1 MAGSNYSVNITLN
14 TAKAEQKLKML
25 EKRVS
30 TFRQNLAKPL
40 RIETQTQKLQ
50 EKKLKNLDDQKASM
64 IETRRIG
71 DKLRDAESKGLK
83 VDNNSDNLKAI
94 VKEGSISDELGA
106 SLEKAISAFAKGF
119 NS

>member
-83 VDNNSDNLKAI
+83 VDKAKAAI
-94 VKEGSISDELGA
+94 PGSAGLQGSRAYMQLSTKLPG
-106 SLEKAISAFAKGF
+106 S
-119 NS
+119 